1 MRCARKTR
9 RRYFQQEAN
18 RDPVYRGLPRRATH
32 HSYLLK
38 IGSQYSS
45 NILPTQELEHK
56 DQHILAQESALLQHL
71 ELKDCRIIE
80 NFLIAGPIKAVIAE

>member
-9 RRYFQQEAN
+9 RRYFQQEAD
-18 RDPVYRGLPRRATH
+18 RDPVYRGLPRRA
-32 HSYLLK
+32 
-38 IGSQYSS
+38 QYSS

-56 DQHILAQESALLQHL
+56 DQHILAQESAMLQHL

-80 NFLIAGPIKAVIAE
+80 NFLMAGPIKAVIAE